1 MLNTVSHVFRHLS
14 DRDTTSLGVH
24 SRRYVHGCQL
34 LEEKLG
40 CIWKNNLSNLR
51 LVLARSALELILFEG
66 SVKSSVFEPLSTR
79 WAQLTQ

>member
-14 DRDTTSLGVH
+14 DRNTASLGVH

-34 LEEKLG
+34 LKEKLG
-40 CIWKNNLSNLR
+40 SIWKNNLSDLR

-66 SVKSSVFEPLSTR
+66 SVKSSVCVSLS
-79 WAQLTQ
+79 AS